1 MYFLDNEDI
10 DSDIKKKLNTDFK
23 VEDDFDDDDQ

>member
-10 DSDIKKKLNTDFK
+10 DSGIKKKLNADFK
-23 VEDDFDDDDQ
+23 VEDDFDDDD